1 MDDLFSILR
10 AVNQSPSANQRE
22 LAALLGLSVGKVN
35 SLLRSAEEE
44 GYLQSERSGKRN
56 RFSLTE
62 QGSRVLEGAL
72 LSRQQMKLSL
82 PEEKEPIRTAVIL
95 AAGRREDFDL
105 PAALLPLGEKTVLD
119 RAMGVLEDCGIRRF
133 FVIAGFQ
140 AEKLREHLSG
150 RSNVTVVENPRYKS
164 TGTMYG

>member
-35 SLLRSAEEE
+35 NLLRSAEEE

-72 LSRQQMKLSL
+72 L
-82 PEEKEPIRTAVIL
+82 
-95 AAGRREDFDL
+95 AAG
-105 PAALLPLGEKTVLD
+105 
-119 RAMGVLEDCGIRRF
+119 M
-133 FVIAGFQ
+133 
-140 AEKLREHLSG
+140 
-150 RSNVTVVENPRYKS
+150 
-164 TGTMYG
+164 